1 MYLPKSKYK
10 GPFTAADGA
19 KKVLV
24 LDTKEVYKGKY
35 FVTYKDELFEGRFP
49 KEAGRKLIFQ
59 DTLLKKEE
67 EKNTPLKPIPSLV
80 IPVEADYENKKFKR
94 YFSKDRRSGK
104 IVELSLKE
112 FKKVKKYP
120 SYKCIELEW
129 WIEGPVE
136 DTSYNGYIYKG
147 AATRNLETL
156 NSYSKDFFGIK
167 DYLYTLD
174 EFVV

>member
-24 LDTKEVYKGKY
+24 LDTKEVYSGKY

-59 DTLLKKEE
+59 ETLLKKEE
-67 EKNTPLKPIPSLV
+67 EKNAPLKPIPSLV
-80 IPVEADYENKKFKR
+80 VPKETDYENKKFKR

-104 IVELSLKE
+104 IVELDLKE
-112 FKKVKKYP
+112 FNKVKKYP
-120 SYKCIELEW
+120 SYRCLELDW
-129 WIEGPVE
+129 WIEGPVK
-136 DTSYNGYIYKG
+136 DTTYNGYVYKG
-147 AATRNLETL
+147 AETRNLETL
-156 NSYSKDFFGIK
+156 NLHAKDFFGIK
-167 DYLYTLD
+167 DYLYALD

>member
-94 YFSKDRRSGK
+94 YFSRDRRSGK

-120 SYKCIELEW
+120 SYRCIELEW

-147 AATRNLETL
+147 AETRNLETL
-156 NSYSKDFFGIK
+156 NLHTKDFFGIK

>member
-24 LDTKEVYKGKY
+24 LDTKEVYSGKY

-59 DTLLKKEE
+59 ETLLKKAE
-67 EKNTPLKPIPSLV
+67 EKNAPLKPIPSLV
-80 IPVEADYENKKFKR
+80 VPKETDYENKKFKR

-104 IVELSLKE
+104 IVELDLKE
-112 FKKVKKYP
+112 YNKVKKYP
-120 SYKCIELEW
+120 SYRCLELDW
-129 WIEGPVE
+129 WIEGPVK
-136 DTSYNGYIYKG
+136 DTTYNGYVYKG
-147 AATRNLETL
+147 AETRNLETL
-156 NSYSKDFFGIK
+156 NLHTKDFFGIK
-167 DYLYTLD
+167 DYLYALD